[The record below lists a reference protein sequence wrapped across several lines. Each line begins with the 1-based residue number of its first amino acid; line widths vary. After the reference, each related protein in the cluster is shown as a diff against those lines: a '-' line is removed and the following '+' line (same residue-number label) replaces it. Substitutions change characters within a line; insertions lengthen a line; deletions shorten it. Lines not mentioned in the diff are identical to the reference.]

1 MKRAAIYCRYSTD
14 LQNDKSVE
22 DQIRLCAGYAE
33 RLDAEV
39 VGEHF
44 DRAKSGASMFGRPGL
59 SRLMESAERGEFD
72 ILIAEAPDRIS
83 RDIADLAHIHKTLRF
98 RGIEMNCVNGGAMDT
113 VSIGMHGVIGQMQRE
128 EGAKKVRRGMVGV
141 VRSGRNAGG
150 KAYGYR
156 PVAGQKGELEI
167 VEEEAAIV
175 RRIFDMYVAGIGPRI
190 IAGALNDEGV
200 PPPRGTRWNAST
212 INGNDKRGYGVLRN
226 PLYVGK
232 LVWNR
237 VQMVKDPMT
246 GRRVSRVNDDS
257 VVETMD
263 APHLRII
270 TDEVFDAARRRKDAV
285 GGVHARTAPKN
296 KRLLSGLLKCAECGG
311 GLSINGADRSGPRVV
326 CSTHKESRSCSNNAR
341 YYVEKIETDV
351 VNRLRSMFAD
361 TSVIDAF
368 VKEYE
373 RETKRRAQERRSGR
387 AAAEAGLADVQ
398 ERIARVLD
406 QMSRGMIDDDE
417 IPVIMAP
424 LRAERERLKSELST
438 IEPEPKVLELRP
450 KALERFRENIE
461 NLATI
466 LTTRNGEPT
475 HDMARIFREVVSG
488 VIVYPR
494 KPGEGY
500 TYEINGWL
508 SAVAGPELSA
518 VLMVAEVR
526 SDQNNRHPER
536 TEIPLGLWQI
546 RLGRAIRQYV
556 EKERK
561 ISADNDALFNRPTIQ
576 TCD

>member
-22 DQIRLCAGYAE
+22 DQIRLCATYAE
-33 RLDAEV
+33 RMGMKV

-72 ILIAEAPDRIS
+72 VLIAEAPDRIS

-156 PVAGQKGELEI
+156 PVTGQKGELEI

-212 INGNDKRGYGVLRN
+212 INGNDKRGYGILRN

-246 GRRVSRVNDDS
+246 GRRVSRVNDES
-257 VVETMD
+257 VVESME

-270 TDEVFDAARRRKDAV
+270 TDEQFDAAKRRKEEV
-285 GGVHARTAPKN
+285 GGKHARTAPKN

-311 GLSINGADRSGPRVV
+311 GLSIVGADRSGPRVV

-341 YYVEKIETDV
+341 YYVEKIERDV
-351 VNRLRSMFAD
+351 IDRLRVMFAD
-361 TSVIDAF
+361 TSYIDAY
-368 VKEYE
+368 VEEYR
-373 RETKRRAQERRSGR
+373 RETKRIAAERRGSR
-387 AAAEAGLADVQ
+387 QSKEAALADVQ
-398 ERIARVLD
+398 ERIIRVLD
-406 QMSRGMIDDDE
+406 QISRGTIDDDD
-417 IPVIMAP
+417 IPLVLKP
-424 LRAERERLKSELST
+424 LKAEREKLKADLAAAEPVT
-438 IEPEPKVLELRP
+438 NIIEIKP
-450 KALERFRENIE
+450 KAVEKFREDIE
-461 NLATI
+461 VLAET
-466 LTTRNGEPT
+466 LKARGSEPSPE
-475 HDMARIFREVVSG
+475 MAVRFREVVSSI
-488 VIVYPR
+488 IVHPR
-494 KPGEGY
+494 KPGEDY
-500 TYEINGWL
+500 RYEINGWL

-518 VLMVAEVR
+518 VLMVAEEGFEPPT
-526 SDQNNRHPER
+526 Q
-536 TEIPLGLWQI
+536 GL
-546 RLGRAIRQYV
+546 
-556 EKERK
+556 
-561 ISADNDALFNRPTIQ
+561 
-576 TCD
+576 